1 MTKKVFIVEDEPDLR
16 DTLQYNFEN
25 EGFKVKSFS
34 NGESFLE
41 TIKKYVESM
50 DKDDKRFDVIG

>member
-25 EGFKVKSFS
+25 EGFKVKSFP

-41 TIKKYVESM
+41 TIKKPLLRYS
-50 DKDDKRFDVIG
+50 